1 MKIPDHENCI
11 TTPGFNN
18 LTKENFDERL
28 NQANLA
34 NRNEISGFRKRQ
46 ILIKNKI
53 KCLQNIKN
61 MLRMKKN

>member
-18 LTKENFDERL
+18 LTKENFDEIL
-28 NQANLA
+28 KQANLA

>member
-28 NQANLA
+28 KQANLA

>member
-28 NQANLA
+28 KQANLA
-34 NRNEISGFRKRQ
+34 NKNEISGFRKRQ

-61 MLRMKKN
+61 MQRMKKN

>member
-28 NQANLA
+28 KQANLA
-34 NRNEISGFRKRQ
+34 NKNEISGFRKRQ

>member
-28 NQANLA
+28 KQANLA
-34 NRNEISGFRKRQ
+34 NRFWHQ
-46 ILIKNKI
+46 
-53 KCLQNIKN
+53 
-61 MLRMKKN
+61 KKTDFDKK